1 MRIDGTLSLHAARA
15 YGVFP
20 GHAAGTSRGAA
31 PDSTGAIAP
40 VHAASHTSVRDVR
53 AIVGGR
59 VPGGVEFERPSIPP
73 ASLQG
78 LSLYTRAADRVEAAT
93 GISLGRSLDV
103 RG

>member
-1 MRIDGTLSLHAARA
+1 MRIDGSLSLHAARA
-15 YGVFP
+15 YGVSP
-20 GHAAGTSRGAA
+20 GHAAGTSRLPA
-31 PDSTGAIAP
+31 PDGTGAIAP
-40 VHAASHTSVRDVR
+40 TQAASRTGTRDVH

-59 VPGGVEFERPSIPP
+59 VPGGVEFERPSIP
-73 ASLQG
+73 AAALQG